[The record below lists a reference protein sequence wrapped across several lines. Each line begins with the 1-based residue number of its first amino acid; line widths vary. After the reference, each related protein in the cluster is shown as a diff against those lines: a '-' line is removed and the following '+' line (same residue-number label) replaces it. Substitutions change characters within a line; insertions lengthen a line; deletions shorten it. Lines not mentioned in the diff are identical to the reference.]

1 MLCRAVCQVLIC
13 PPPRSSKVGLWLFHE
28 VGPQTIYLSRYS
40 SLCTPPASFHATLC
54 PVLCTDSIFCW
65 LSPALRG
72 YSREEPGGL
81 TVVGRV
87 GTREMLEWH
96 KARVSGVTGVYTLL
110 LRRLRHTHKKRG
122 LVAYTVRS
130 KVAMLKYS
138 ATCQRALEEG
148 LMEREGGAL
157 RTTWCCGAALLY
169 IARTCPSLKS
179 LSHTDS

>member
-1 MLCRAVCQVLIC
+1 MHTARQFSCYALSRVVYRLNLLLAVA
-13 PPPRSSKVGLWLFHE
+13 GLTWLFE
-28 VGPQTIYLSRYS
+28 GGTR
-40 SLCTPPASFHATLC
+40 
-54 PVLCTDSIFCW
+54 
-65 LSPALRG
+65 
-72 YSREEPGGL
+72 GL

-87 GTREMLEWH
+87 GTRDMLEWH
-96 KARVSGVTGVYTLL
+96 KARVSGVTGVYTPL

-148 LMEREGGAL
+148 LVEREGGAL

>member
-1 MLCRAVCQVLIC
+1 MKWDRK
-13 PPPRSSKVGLWLFHE
+13 PF
-28 VGPQTIYLSRYS
+28 IYLDTAHCAHR
-40 SLCTPPASFHATLC
+40 PPVFMLRSVPCCVQTQSFVGC
-54 PVLCTDSIFCW
+54 RRPYVVIRGRNQGGW
-65 LSPALRG
+65 RLSVG
-72 YSREEPGGL
+72 SGL
-81 TVVGRV
+81 

-96 KARVSGVTGVYTLL
+96 KARVSGVTGVYTPL